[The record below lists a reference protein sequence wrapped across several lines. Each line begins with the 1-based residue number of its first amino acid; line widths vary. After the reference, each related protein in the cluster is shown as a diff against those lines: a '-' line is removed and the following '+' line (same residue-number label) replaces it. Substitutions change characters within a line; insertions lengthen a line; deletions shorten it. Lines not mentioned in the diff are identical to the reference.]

1 MRVLGLIPAR
11 GGSRGV
17 PRKNLRSLGGR
28 PLLAYTADAALAATR
43 LARVVLSTDDAEI
56 AGIGAA
62 LGLEVPFLR
71 PAALA
76 ADDTP
81 MLPVVRH
88 ALDVLA
94 ASGDLYDAVCL
105 LQPTTPFRPAGAV
118 DGCVSMLETSGADT
132 VMSVRA
138 IPTHMHPQWAF
149 VADADGFLELATGGA
164 APPPRRQLLPPAYHR
179 DGAVYVVR
187 RATVESGTLFGARVA
202 GCVLAGAPAVNI
214 DEAEDWMRAE
224 RWLARQEDAGTGPED
239 AGREP
244 TTPAFT
250 ASAP

>member
-28 PLLAYTADAALAATR
+28 PLLAYTAQSALAATR

-56 AGIGAA
+56 AEVGAA
-62 LGLEVPFLR
+62 LGLDVPFIR
-71 PAALA
+71 PAELA

-88 ALDVLA
+88 ALDVLGA
-94 ASGDLYDAVCL
+94 AGDVYDAVCL

-118 DGCVSMLETSGADT
+118 DGCIAMLEASGADS
-132 VMSVRA
+132 VISVRA
-138 IPTHMHPQWAF
+138 VPTHLHPQWTF
-149 VADADGFLELATGGA
+149 IGDAEGFLTLASGA
-164 APPPRRQLLPPAYHR
+164 VAPPPRRQLLPPAYHR
-179 DGAVYVVR
+179 DGAVYVIR
-187 RATVESGTLFGARVA
+187 RATLDGGTILGTRVA

-214 DEAEDWMRAE
+214 DEAEDWTRAE
-224 RWLARQEDAGTGPED
+224 RWLARQGDPDSGAT
-239 AGREP
+239 P
-244 TTPAFT
+244 TLTVG
-250 ASAP
+250 AP